1 MDRQAA
7 AGVDDA
13 QATTGQRASRRVPID
28 VRTNLGLLGVI
39 AIALVVQFIA
49 WPFLLRQ
56 FGLATWWIAV
66 PLVLLT
72 PMHWGLIHEAIHG
85 HLLPQRRLDEWV
97 GRALAIAFMLP
108 FDAARFGHLMHHRY
122 TRESFDRPD
131 VHDGVTHP
139 LLARMAY
146 YAHLM
151 GGLYLAEVVLPL
163 LTLLP
168 APWVSRLVA
177 NKLRSEEPAGREVQ
191 RLFVAF
197 AGNAQRRALIRRDWL
212 LSLALHAG
220 AFYLYGSW
228 WPVLAA
234 TMFLRGLWLSIA
246 DNLPHYDV
254 ELDEQAR
261 ARNFRAPAIWHPVL
275 MNHHLHRLHHQHPTL
290 PWTALPSLAGA
301 NAVASDTDA
310 GYFRAALRQF
320 RGFGKVR

>member
-1 MDRQAA
+1 MDRQAMAGMDDTHA
-7 AGVDDA
+7 A
-13 QATTGQRASRRVPID
+13 TGQHASRRIPID
-28 VRTNLGLLGVI
+28 LRANAALLGVI
-39 AIALVVQFIA
+39 AVAMLVQLVA

-56 FGLATWWIAV
+56 FGASALWIAV
-66 PLVLLT
+66 PLVVLT

-85 HLLPQRRLDEWV
+85 HLWPGRRANEWL
-97 GRALAIAFMLP
+97 GRALAICFMLP

-131 VHDGVTHP
+131 VHDGVTPP
-139 LLARMAY
+139 LLARVAY

-177 NKLRSEEPAGREVQ
+177 KKLRSDEPTGQEVQ

-212 LSLALHAG
+212 LSLTLHAA

-228 WPVLAA
+228 WPVLVA

-254 ELDEQAR
+254 QLDEQAR
-261 ARNFRAPAIWHPVL
+261 ARNFRAPAIWRPVL

-290 PWTALPSLAGA
+290 PWTALPSLAVGDA
-301 NAVASDTDA
+301 AASDTDA

-320 RGFGKVR
+320 RGFGTVR